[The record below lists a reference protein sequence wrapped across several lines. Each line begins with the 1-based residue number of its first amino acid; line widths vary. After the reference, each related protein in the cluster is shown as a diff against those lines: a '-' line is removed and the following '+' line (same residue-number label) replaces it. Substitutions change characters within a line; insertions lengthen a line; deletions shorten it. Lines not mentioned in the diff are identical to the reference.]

1 MNATM
6 TYIVSD
12 GRTHELYTFTS
23 SAVFYD
29 FFIAAA
35 MRGDDLIL
43 RAVGRDYV
51 SFYMKPYEE
60 QEGK

>member
-1 MNATM
+1 MNARM
-6 TYIVSD
+6 TYVVSD

-29 FFIAAA
+29 FFIAAE